1 MRAGKDKSPMKV
13 STRIYLDAALQNVK
27 SVAFFTFLPVLIAK
41 LGASDFQ
48 IALSNSLPPLFC
60 ALSLAL
66 LTRQLPVTR
75 GVYLTS
81 GYVRQFA
88 FLSMALSV
96 MLPNPIPILL
106 FCWGI
111 NAVAV
116 MVTGAQQPA
125 ILRRVVPQKDF
136 PKMFSTNK
144 LIGILI
150 LIAGSYGIGQALDAT
165 QRFFPMNYAVS
176 MLVGCIATFTGMNL
190 IATLAPHEKK
200 PIRLHMVKPFREC
213 NRKLWWMAMN
223 NIGIA
228 MAGPLFTIYHVKK
241 LGLSNTEIAYFVI
254 GAGILSALLMPVTRR
269 AIERFGA
276 MRTYFIALLG
286 MAVAVLPY
294 GKISHFVVLLLLQAW
309 LGGCAAVA
317 EVATN
322 SVMME
327 EAQRHK
333 REMDFFSD
341 FQLLMSG
348 GNAIGALL
356 SGFLVSFLPIWSCF
370 LIIAAVRLAV
380 LASYKLTTAEPP
392 LEPSAAPRAAQQ
404 I

>member
-1 MRAGKDKSPMKV
+1 MKV
-13 STRIYLDAALQNVK
+13 TTRIYLDAALQNIK
-27 SVAFFTFLPVLIAK
+27 SVAFFTFLPVLIAR

-48 IALSNSLPPLFC
+48 IALSNSLPQLFC
-60 ALSLAL
+60 ALSLAF

-75 GVYLTS
+75 GVYLAS

-96 MLPNPIPILL
+96 MLPSPIPVLL
-106 FCWGI
+106 AFWSV

-116 MVTGAQQPA
+116 MITGAQQPA
-125 ILRRVVPQKDF
+125 IMRRVVPHEEF
-136 PKMFSTNK
+136 PRMFSTNK
-144 LIGILI
+144 LIGIVI
-150 LIAGSYGIGQALDAT
+150 LVAGSYGIGNLLDAT

-176 MLVGCIATFTGMNL
+176 MLVGCLATFTGMNL
-190 IATLAPHEKK
+190 IAGLAPKDKQPVRFHLV
-200 PIRLHMVKPFREC
+200 RPFREC

-228 MAGPLFTIYHVKK
+228 MAAPLFTIYHVNK
-241 LGLSNTEIAYFVI
+241 LGLTNTQIAYFVI
-254 GAGILSALLMPVTRR
+254 ASGVVSAILMPLTRR

-276 MRTYFIALLG
+276 MRIYGFALLG

-294 GKISHFVVLLLLQAW
+294 GKVSAFAVLVLLQAW
-309 LGGCAAVA
+309 MGGSAAVA

-327 EAQRHK
+327 EAEKHK
-333 REMDFFSD
+333 KEMDFFSD
-341 FQLLMSG
+341 FQLLMNG
-348 GNAIGALL
+348 GNAVGALL
-356 SGFLVSFLPIWSCF
+356 SGFLVTIFPIWGCF
-370 LIIAAVRLAV
+370 LAIAAVRLGV
-380 LASYKLTTAEPP
+380 LAAYRFS
-392 LEPSAAPRAAQQ
+392 LEPEQAKTAPPREQRVAAHR